1 MKNRP
6 IPVILV
12 SFLFILTG
20 CIGFI
25 YHVKEFFEPNNKL
38 YELIWVLV
46 IRILAVVCGL
56 LLFLRINWA
65 RWLAVAWL
73 LYHILLSALHS
84 TSEMILHIILL
95 IIVVVLLYLPVS
107 NAYFKIKIAVY
118 NQKNKHGKTQPE

>member
-6 IPVILV
+6 IPVIIV
-12 SFLFILTG
+12 SILFILTG
-20 CIGFI
+20 CIGFA
-25 YHVKEFFEPNNKL
+25 YHIKDFFEPNDKP
-38 YELIWVLV
+38 YELIWVLF

-84 TSEMILHIILL
+84 TSELITHIVLL
-95 IIVVVLLYLPVS
+95 IIVSVLLFLPVS
-107 NAYFKIKIAVY
+107 NAYFKIKT
-118 NQKNKHGKTQPE
+118 GR